1 MEYQIKPSGRFRL
14 GWKELLEYRELF
26 YYFTWR
32 DIKVRYKQT
41 VLGAAWAVLQPVL
54 MTVVFTLFFGQ
65 ALGIDSGTLPY
76 PLFVFPGMLMWGLFS
91 NGLNGAS
98 NSMLSA
104 SNIIKKIYFPRL
116 VLPISALLASL
127 VDFCITFV
135 LLLIMIGY
143 YGYADR
149 LPLLA
154 AIAPISMAI
163 TFMALVGAGCFFAAL
178 NVKYRDFRY
187 VIPFFL
193 QTLFFLTPV
202 IYPVKLLPQAWMQ
215 EILCYH
221 PIGISIDLLR
231 NSLSSAPVDWMS
243 ILRGLAVS
251 GTMLFVGVFYFRR
264 TENYFADIA

>member
-14 GWKELLEYRELF
+14 GWSELLEYRELF

-41 VLGAAWAVLQPVL
+41 FLGAAWAVLQPLL
-54 MTVVFTLFFGQ
+54 MTLVFTLFFGK
-65 ALGIDSGTLPY
+65 ALGIDSGALPY

-116 VLPISALLASL
+116 VIPVSALLASL
-127 VDFCITFV
+127 VDFVITFA
-135 LLLIMIGY
+135 LLLILLFY
-143 YGYADR
+143 YGYGDR
-149 LPLLA
+149 LTYLVLFTPA
-154 AIAPISMAI
+154 ALFI
-163 TFMALVGAGCFFAAL
+163 TFATLTGMGCFFAAL

-193 QTLFFLTPV
+193 QALFFLTPV
-202 IYPVKLLPQAWMQ
+202 IYPVRLLPDGWMI
-215 EILCYH
+215 ELLGYH

-231 NSLSSAPVDWMS
+231 DAISSKPFDW
-243 ILRGLAVS
+243 IAAGRGLSVS
-251 GTMLFVGVFYFRR
+251 VLSLLIGLYYFRR
-264 TENYFADIA
+264 TENYFADVA